1 LRSVLDELTDTSSDA
16 KELDAATL
24 IAEHQQGVWRYL
36 RAIGCDAS
44 LADDLTQETFV
55 AVLRRPFQHFSH
67 PSTAAYLRRVAYHL
81 LVTLR
86 KREDKFAVTDDMDIL
101 DQQWSRWA
109 GADASG
115 NEVID
120 ELSDCMARLTDRAR
134 LSLTMRFSQNATRE
148 QIAHALG
155 ITQHGVKNL
164 MQRAKMQLKQC
175 LDEKRSPR

>member
-1 LRSVLDELTDTSSDA
+1 VLDELTDTDSDA
-16 KELDAATL
+16 QRLDVATL
-24 IAEHQQGVWRYL
+24 IAEHQLGVWRYL

-81 LVTLR
+81 LVSYR
-86 KREDKFAVTDDMDIL
+86 KREDRLAVTDDMDVL
-101 DQQWSRWA
+101 DQQWTRWA

-115 NEVID
+115 SETID
-120 ELSDCMARLTDRAR
+120 ALSDCMTRLTERAR
-134 LSLTMRFSQNATRE
+134 LSLRMRFAQSASRE
-148 QIAHALG
+148 QIAQALG

-175 LDEKRSPR
+175 LDEKRAPR